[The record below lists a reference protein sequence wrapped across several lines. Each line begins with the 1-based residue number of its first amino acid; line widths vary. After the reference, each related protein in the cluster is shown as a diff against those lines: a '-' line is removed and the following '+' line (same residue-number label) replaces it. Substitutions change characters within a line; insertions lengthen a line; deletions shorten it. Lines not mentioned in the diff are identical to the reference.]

1 MKFKQ
6 LLLCAITIALPLS
19 VNAASDKSN
28 DRWFEIEVI
37 LFSQLGDKSLL
48 KENFPDGSELPKYR
62 RTEDLLARYLNPDIA
77 SLKQLLPSC
86 DSPQYKPDLVS
97 QNAKLPTI
105 FTEKSLADIAQ
116 LSSLAES
123 LTAESSV
130 ALNELNNSTNSFG
143 DGTATPATST
153 ETTTQPVETETFASQ
168 NNSENVS
175 SFENEL
181 TAELSDEKRA
191 EIQTLVLAAE
201 AEFSDIK
208 FQYTPKS
215 ASQSSDKFSR
225 KVMCRIDEAYFAEVK
240 ANDPSF
246 DYNGFTVD
254 KMPLKINAIEDINSD
269 ITHLLSKESL
279 KLGDV
284 IQDLRY
290 TKNFR
295 PILHMGWRQVARP
308 KKQSIPMKVYAGD
321 NFAADYQ
328 KQLTQYQLEKRQLDL
343 LQLDNDQIEQSPLV
357 NETAVET
364 NQELLLAQAKQ
375 KRIASIV
382 EQISSVSDDTELL
395 LNSIEHDD
403 LSLKINSDT
412 ALTNEDNIA
421 PIPPVQDWFIDG
433 LFNVHL
439 KHYLFITADFTIL
452 DKNLAELATAQ
463 LANSTSAS
471 TDNGTNDTVD
481 NSALA
486 TPNTPVQAKAIRF
499 KQNRR
504 VISGEVH
511 YFDHPYMGMIVQIR
525 PYKKP
530 KPEEDK

>member
-1 MKFKQ
+1 
-6 LLLCAITIALPLS
+6 
-19 VNAASDKSN
+19 
-28 DRWFEIEVI
+28 
-37 LFSQLGDKSLL
+37 
-48 KENFPDGSELPKYR
+48 
-62 RTEDLLARYLNPDIA
+62 
-77 SLKQLLPSC
+77 
-86 DSPQYKPDLVS
+86 
-97 QNAKLPTI
+97 
-105 FTEKSLADIAQ
+105 
-116 LSSLAES
+116 
-123 LTAESSV
+123 
-130 ALNELNNSTNSFG
+130 
-143 DGTATPATST
+143 
-153 ETTTQPVETETFASQ
+153 
-168 NNSENVS
+168 
-175 SFENEL
+175 
-181 TAELSDEKRA
+181 
-191 EIQTLVLAAE
+191 
-201 AEFSDIK
+201 
-208 FQYTPKS
+208 
-215 ASQSSDKFSR
+215 
-225 KVMCRIDEAYFAEVK
+225 MCRIDEAYFAEIK
-240 ANDPSF
+240 ASNPSF

-308 KKQSIPMKVYAGD
+308 KKQSIPVKVYAGD

-403 LSLKINSDT
+403 LSLKINNDT

-471 TDNGTNDTVD
+471 TDNGTNDTID

-486 TPNTPVQAKAIRF
+486 APNTQVQAKAIRF